1 MAASHY
7 IFGSHMQY
15 FFTCHTQAVRE
26 LPLIKYAKRLA
37 NQVLAS
43 RIRVMSGF
51 SWYGKQI
58 QLICPQDDFATEEE
72 RRSYLEVVRII
83 QELVS
88 IFYFN
93 QCAIIGA
100 HPNLTLPTIIA
111 DWR

>member
-1 MAASHY
+1 MP
-7 IFGSHMQY
+7 Y
-15 FFTCHTQAVRE
+15 FLTCDTQAVRE

-43 RIRVMSGF
+43 RICLMSGC
-51 SWYGKQI
+51 SWQGKQT

-88 IFYFN
+88 IFYSD
-93 QCAIIGA
+93 QW
-100 HPNLTLPTIIA
+100 HY
-111 DWR
+111 